1 MNPDERIRMINYN
14 AHKNDTHRV
23 QNSDAGVGFGT
34 LIGDRD
40 YFAQQIENWFD
51 YHAIGVV
58 IEGCTQLATE
68 QTNRPGSE

>member
-1 MNPDERIRMINYN
+1 MNPDERIRMINCN

-51 YHAIGVV
+51 YHICVSCFL
-58 IEGCTQLATE
+58 IETKFIFKLLQ
-68 QTNRPGSE
+68 